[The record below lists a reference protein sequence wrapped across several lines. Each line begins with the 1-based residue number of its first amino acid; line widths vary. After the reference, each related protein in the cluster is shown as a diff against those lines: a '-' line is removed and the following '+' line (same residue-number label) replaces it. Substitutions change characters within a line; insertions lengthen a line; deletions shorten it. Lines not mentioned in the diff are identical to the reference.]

1 MASQRG
7 LLLIVIGACIGLGGC
22 SGWGHPYS
30 VIAGCPTDLV
40 VVGDTVELS
49 VVGST
54 DDGLT
59 LSWEV
64 TDGQAQLVSETPG
77 TAAITPTGSG
87 VIAVTI
93 TATDEASGAS
103 ASDTCTFEAVEES
116 ETG

>member
-30 VIAGCPTDLV
+30 VIVGSPTDLV

-49 VVGST
+49 FVGRT
-54 DDGLT
+54 DDGFT

-64 TDGQAQLVSETPG
+64 TSGQAQMDSETLD
-77 TAAITPTGSG
+77 AVVITPTGSG
-87 VIAVTI
+87 TIIVTI
-93 TATDEASGAS
+93 TAIEEASGAS
-103 ASDTCTFEAVEES
+103 ASDTCEFEAVEDS